1 MSVTRDYICDS
12 MKKCIET
19 GRHYKLTDPNRAM
32 DEIEKL
38 RILHEVL
45 QTITNFENQLLS
57 DLAVD

>member
-1 MSVTRDYICDS
+1 